1 MNENFE
7 FFLNAVHY
15 MIYKEEVRS
24 NKKIEMFLKSHFSF
38 IPKYLFTP
46 RMKIRFFRRQI
57 RARKEMN
64 EYMYGKH
71 YGQSISMAHHLFGTF
86 YSGYTMFWSWIFIGV
101 INKFCSPLH
110 VRGIIAFIVLGIPL
124 AIGYLPA
131 YKAVFSHDRYLSFFK
146 QFERKDKKWYRK
158 WKIRSI
164 IFCASGII
172 AAILGFLLMVA
183 IEHL

>member
-1 MNENFE
+1 MKENFE

-15 MIYKEEVRS
+15 MIYKEEVWS
-24 NKKIEMFLKSHFSF
+24 SKKIEMFLKSLFSF

-57 RARKEMN
+57 RTRKETN

-86 YSGYTMFWSWIFIGV
+86 YSGYTMFWSWLLIGV
-101 INKFCSPLH
+101 INKIYSPMH
-110 VRGIIAFIVLGIPL
+110 VRGIVALIILGVPL
-124 AIGYLPA
+124 TIGYLPA

-146 QFERKDKKWYRK
+146 QFERKDKKWYKK

-172 AAILGFLLMVA
+172 AAVLGFLLMVA